1 MIDCL
6 IKFTSLTMSEEK
18 VKKVVPEKAIGYK
31 TTGPIFELSEKDV
44 LLYAVGIGFS
54 LGNSR
59 CT

>member
-1 MIDCL
+1 
-6 IKFTSLTMSEEK
+6 MSEEK